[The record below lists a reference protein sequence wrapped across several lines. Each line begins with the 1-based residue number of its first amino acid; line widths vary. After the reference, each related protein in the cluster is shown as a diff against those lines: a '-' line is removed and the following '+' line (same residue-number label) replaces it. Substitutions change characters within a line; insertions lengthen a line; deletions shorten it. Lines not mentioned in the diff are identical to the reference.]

1 MSNELD
7 KILGHIK
14 DLDTKQTIKSFFD
27 SLFVVMEKNIP
38 YCTDFMSPIEIKY
51 AISLMNTFGFD
62 RYLVYPSLK
71 ECERNVLLIF
81 GEYYEPDPE
90 EYIKTL
96 SFEIPDKDI
105 VHRDVLGS
113 LLSLGISRSKVG
125 DILFTKTN
133 VVLFIRNTI
142 ENYILN
148 NFFKVR
154 NQNIS
159 IEEISDFNFEDV
171 KKNYVKETMIVS
183 SLRLDTIC
191 SGLMKSSRKKASD
204 KITKGEVKLNYVE
217 EKSTHQLVED
227 FSVISI
233 RGYGRYRFLEP
244 LSRTKKD
251 NYVVEFL
258 KYI

>member
-1 MSNELD
+1 MSKELD
-7 KILGHIK
+7 KILGHIT
-14 DLDTKQTIKSFFD
+14 DMETKQTIKSFYD

-38 YCTDFMSPIEIKY
+38 YCSDFMTPIEVKY

-62 RYLVYPSLK
+62 HYYVYPSLK
-71 ECERNVLLIF
+71 ECERNVIILF
-81 GEYYEPDPE
+81 GEYYEPEPE

-96 SFEIPDKDI
+96 SFEIPDKSI
-105 VHRDVLGS
+105 NHRDVLGS

-125 DILFTKTN
+125 DILFTNTS

-159 IEEISDFNFEDV
+159 IGEITDFDFKEV
-171 KKNYVKETMIVS
+171 AQNYVKETMVVS

-191 SGLMKSSRKKASD
+191 SGLMRASRKKASD
-204 KITKGEVKLNYVE
+204 KITRGEVKLNFVE

-251 NYVVEFL
+251 NYVVEYL

>member
-1 MSNELD
+1 MCNELD

-14 DLDTKQTIKSFFD
+14 DLDTKQTIKSFYD

-51 AISLMNTFGFD
+51 AISLMKTFGFD

-81 GEYYEPDPE
+81 GEYHEPDPE

-159 IEEISDFNFEDV
+159 IEEISDFDFKEV
-171 KKNYVKETMIVS
+171 EQNYVKETMVVS

-217 EKSTHQLVED
+217 EKSIHQLVED

>member
-14 DLDTKQTIKSFFD
+14 DLDTKQTIKSFYD

-62 RYLVYPSLK
+62 RYLVYPSLN

-81 GEYYEPDPE
+81 GEYYEPNPE

-96 SFEIPDKDI
+96 SFEIPDKNI

-159 IEEISDFNFEDV
+159 IEEISDFDFKEV
-171 KKNYVKETMIVS
+171 EQNYVKETMVVS

-217 EKSTHQLVED
+217 EKSIHQLVED